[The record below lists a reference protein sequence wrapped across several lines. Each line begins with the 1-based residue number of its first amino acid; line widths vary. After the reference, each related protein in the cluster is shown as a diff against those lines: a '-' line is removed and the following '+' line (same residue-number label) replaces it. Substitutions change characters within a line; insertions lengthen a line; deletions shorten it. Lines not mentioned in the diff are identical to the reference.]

1 MANTKITSRVL
12 ADNAVLT
19 ANITDA
25 NVTTAKVADNA
36 VTGDKVADDVALA
49 GNPTTTTQSAGNNT
63 TRIATTAFVSTA
75 VANLADS
82 APDALNTLNELA
94 AAMGDDANFSTT
106 ITNSIAAKLPLAG
119 GTMTGDLNTSA
130 LIHLSSADPILKF
143 TDTAGGD
150 AFGLF
155 ASASNYLGF
164 YNFTDSRVDAV
175 IDGAGN
181 FGIGTDS
188 PDSPLEIS
196 SSDDTRMKITDT
208 GDSSELM
215 LRSDGANTQIYTN
228 TAHDLGIYT
237 SGNVGQLHLK
247 QSDGKVGIGTTSPS
261 TKLHLG
267 GTAPLDS
274 IIRQDSTSSGTN
286 WEIGE
291 RAAGKWQIFEDD
303 NDSIVATFMSTGN
316 VGIGTTS
323 PSETLHV
330 KRADGTAL
338 IVESSNDQN
347 NTGDRIN
354 IEFRTD
360 AAQGIAKIIGGKE
373 GNYQGSSTR
382 SGYLAFQTINAN
394 SYAERMRINSSGFTS
409 VSNDP
414 NYIASDQAG
423 LQVERGGLLIHGT
436 SLSTNF
442 HTANHHG
449 NYWTFIGS
457 AGASGSYAGNFRI
470 SVPNPE
476 GAAGTAW
483 GGLQLEI
490 YISGYNAKFC
500 HAILSGYTNGGVTL
514 SESTIIRSSGSH
526 SISYGNYHT
535 AGGSSNQ
542 GFYFDVDIPA
552 YVHPAV
558 FFRIT
563 RAGDASAG
571 KETSM
576 KNLKIEWS

>member
-1 MANTKITSRVL
+1 MANTKITSRVI
-12 ADNAVLT
+12 ADDAILT
-19 ANITDA
+19 ANI
-25 NVTTAKVADNA
+25 ADDQITSA
-36 VTGDKVADDVALA
+36 LIADDVALG
-49 GNPTTTTQSAGNNT
+49 GNPTTSTQSAGNNT

-75 VANLADS
+75 VANIVNS
-82 APDALNTLNELA
+82 APATLDTLGEIATALNNDAALNTTL
-94 AAMGDDANFSTT
+94 
-106 ITNSIAAKLPLAG
+106 TNSIAAKLPLAG
-119 GTMTGDLNTSA
+119 GTLTGALAGTAATFSGNIQSA
-130 LIHLSSADPILKF
+130 TFSAGSSN
-143 TDTAGGD
+143 
-150 AFGLF
+150 
-155 ASASNYLGF
+155 SASELLYLLGSGH
-164 YNFTDSRVDAV
+164 TGH
-175 IDGAGN
+175 GA
-181 FGIGTDS
+181 S
-188 PDSPLEIS
+188 
-196 SSDDTRMKITDT
+196 
-208 GDSSELM
+208 
-215 LRSDGANTQIYTN
+215 NTVSLASI
-228 TAHDLGIYT
+228 AEST
-237 SGNVGQLHLK
+237 SGNTMGLWIGSMTNENTGVIGTRTATGNLAFQTH
-247 QSDGKVGIGTTSPS
+247 SGSWGERMRITYDGKVGIGTS
-261 TKLHLG
+261 
-267 GTAPLDS
+267 
-274 IIRQDSTSSGTN
+274 
-286 WEIGE
+286 
-291 RAAGKWQIFEDD
+291 
-303 NDSIVATFMSTGN
+303 
-316 VGIGTTS
+316 S

-373 GNYQGSSTR
+373 GNYQGASTR

-476 GAAGTAW
+476 GTVGTAW

-563 RAGDASAG
+563 RAGDASTG

>member
-1 MANTKITSRVL
+1 MAITK
-12 ADNAVLT
+12 
-19 ANITDA
+19 
-25 NVTTAKVADNA
+25 VTRNM
-36 VTGDKVADDVALA
+36 
-49 GNPTTTTQSAGNNT
+49 
-63 TRIATTAFVSTA
+63 
-75 VANLADS
+75 
-82 APDALNTLNELA
+82 LNTGIVDNSNA
-94 AAMGDDANFSTT
+94 TAIT
-106 ITNSIAAKLPLAG
+106 I
-119 GTMTGDLNTSA
+119 
-130 LIHLSSADPILKF
+130 
-143 TDTAGGD
+143 
-150 AFGLF
+150 
-155 ASASNYLGF
+155 
-164 YNFTDSRVDAV
+164 
-175 IDGAGN
+175 
-181 FGIGTDS
+181 
-188 PDSPLEIS
+188 
-196 SSDDTRMKITDT
+196 
-208 GDSSELM
+208 DSSE
-215 LRSDGANTQIYTN
+215 Q
-228 TAHDLGIYT
+228 
-237 SGNVGQLHLK
+237 
-247 QSDGKVGIGTTSPS
+247 VGIGTASPAQTLHTSGTGVQRIQVDATDNNAAGAGLYMKVLNSGSLVGNATIRVDNVGNLDFFNGTSSESEKMTIQSDGRVGIGATPSDYWGTANGLVVRESDNSTGITIATSTSNTGQIYFADGTSGDARYRGWLTYAHGTDTMSLATAAS
-261 TKLHLG
+261 TKV
-267 GTAPLDS
+267 TID
-274 IIRQDSTSSGTN
+274 SSG
-286 WEIGE
+286 
-291 RAAGKWQIFEDD
+291 K
-303 NDSIVATFMSTGN
+303 

-476 GAAGTAW
+476 GTVGTAW